1 MATTTTRSG
10 KRKMENLQG
19 AVVEA
24 PAAPSVRTQV
34 NFVSEIEKCD
44 WKVNG
49 EVRHLVASSLY
60 SGIKNQFHCI
70 TQNFLY
76 GLTEGSI
83 DDSPHGGV
91 IFVIYYKGDFPC
103 LIYEKPGPTDTIYTS
118 DTEIFNLFWGAMQN
132 VGSNSLVERGEGKRE
147 QDFANIKQGSTDGW
161 NICFL
166 NTMSVWID
174 VPGGTYLQLIPKQ
187 PAGGRPK
194 QNQKNKKNIKRK
206 TKKLRKRTTK
216 RKSKRTR
223 KSRKH

>member
-1 MATTTTRSG
+1 LGSR
-10 KRKMENLQG
+10 
-19 AVVEA
+19 
-24 PAAPSVRTQV
+24 
-34 NFVSEIEKCD
+34 
-44 WKVNG
+44 
-49 EVRHLVASSLY
+49 
-60 SGIKNQFHCI
+60 
-70 TQNFLY
+70 FL
-76 GLTEGSI
+76 
-83 DDSPHGGV
+83 
-91 IFVIYYKGDFPC
+91 
-103 LIYEKPGPTDTIYTS
+103 
-118 DTEIFNLFWGAMQN
+118 A
-132 VGSNSLVERGEGKRE
+132 RE

-194 QNQKNKKNIKRK
+194 QNQKNKKRK

>member
-1 MATTTTRSG
+1 MSTRTTRSN
-10 KRKMENLQG
+10 KRQIDAVEG

-24 PAAPSVRTQV
+24 PSAPSVPTQV
-34 NFVSEIEKCD
+34 NFVSEIEQYD
-44 WKVNG
+44 WKVNER
-49 EVRHLVASSLY
+49 EVRSVFASSLY

-83 DDSPHGGV
+83 DSSPYGGV
-91 IFVIYYKGDFPC
+91 IFVIYYREEFPC
-103 LIYEKPGPTDTIYTS
+103 LIPEAPDAQYIYKS

-147 QDFANIKQGSTDGW
+147 QDFANIKQGSSDGW

-187 PAGGRPK
+187 PAAVAPAGGRPK
-194 QNQKNKKNIKRK
+194 KIKKQTKNQ
-206 TKKLRKRTTK
+206 KLRKRTTK